1 MFDIIRKP
9 FLWQAWDQ
17 NLDKSLEKVTVH
29 LKSIQDLAVFS
40 VLHGLKHKDIAE
52 VGGGV
57 SRVLPFLAKSNRCT
71 NIEKFGGVGG
81 GPRKEKRI
89 KGVANVHCFLGE
101 YSSDLADASF
111 DAVFSVSVVEHVPN
125 DQLNDFFQDGIR
137 ILKPGGLWLHAID
150 LYLEND
156 ASNHQIS
163 RYENYKSW
171 VDNDRIVPLG
181 EVFSGPLSF
190 SCDMATNPDDVMYQ
204 WGRTAPELTPLRQRA
219 QSVSVIA
226 AGVKR
231 K

>member
-1 MFDIIRKP
+1 MLDIIRKP

-17 NLDKSLEKVTVH
+17 NLGKDLKEVTFH

-40 VLHGLKHKDIAE
+40 LLRELKHKEIAE

-57 SRVLPFLAKSNRCT
+57 SRILPFLAKSNRCS
-71 NIEKFGGVGG
+71 NIEKFGGLGG
-81 GPRKEKRI
+81 GPKKENKI
-89 KGVANVHCFLGE
+89 KGVVNVHCFLGE
-101 YSSDLADASF
+101 YSSELADASF

-125 DQLNDFFQDGIR
+125 DQLGDFFKDGVR

-150 LYLEND
+150 LYLED
-156 ASNHQIS
+156 EASSHQIS
-163 RYENYKSW
+163 RYEIYKSW
-171 VDNDRIVPLG
+171 VNNDYMTPVG

-190 SCDMATNPDDVMYQ
+190 SCDMATNPDNVMYQ
-204 WGRTAPELTPLRQRA
+204 WGRVAPKLTPLRQRA

-226 AGVKR
+226 AGIKR